1 MRLLYGIAGIMAAL
15 LFETVS
21 IDQSASADDDPRR
34 PAAITTGHVPQI
46 PDALWERLHRYQNTR
61 SAGFRGWAPDGNG
74 VLVQTRF
81 GNTSQLHRIYRPGGR
96 REQVTFFEEPANGRF
111 LPGTNDGTLLI
122 SMADGGN
129 ERYQVYVSEDIGEA
143 ELLTDGKSR
152 NLLGPV
158 RADGLFCLIA
168 SNQRNGKDTDLYIA
182 DPNRPGSRDLLF
194 QTDSE
199 YWIPEDWSRDGSKV
213 LIRQYVSINECY
225 PAVLDVGSQKK
236 TDIPI
241 PGGER
246 AAFGEMAFSND
257 SRFAYLS
264 CDSGTEFR
272 HLARVDLAS
281 NEYTWLSRD
290 IPWDVEEITVAPP
303 GRFLPTDNLLAFTVN
318 EDGASGLYLLL
329 GDKARRVDLP
339 MGIVSSLGFSPEGTQ
354 LGFTLSR
361 PNLPSDAY
369 SLNLADGEL
378 TRWTYS
384 ELGGLHESALVEPE
398 IVRFKTFD
406 DRQIP
411 AYYFR
416 PEGASSDK
424 PVPVLINIHGGPESQ
439 ARPSF
444 DPAIQFQVAEL
455 GFAVLRPNVRGS
467 RGYGKSYLLL
477 DNGPKREDS
486 VRDIG
491 ALLDWVEQQPELD
504 ASRVA
509 VYGGSY
515 GGYMVLSSL
524 THYSDRLRCGVDIVG
539 IASFKTFLENTSAY
553 RRDLRRAEYGDER
566 TPEMRDFFARI
577 DPIHNAQKIST
588 SLLVAHG
595 ENDPRVPFSEAG
607 QIAPKVRSNGQTVW
621 TAYADNEGHGFARKE
636 NRDYIRA
643 VITMF
648 LMEHI
653 GPNAKA
659 SGTK

>member
-1 MRLLYGIAGIMAAL
+1 MRHLHGLTIIMAAL
-15 LFETVS
+15 LFENVT
-21 IDQSASADDDPRR
+21 IDQTASAEDDPRR
-34 PAAITTGHVPQI
+34 PAAISTEHVPRI
-46 PDALWERLHRYQNTR
+46 PDALWDRQVSYLNTR
-61 SAGFRGWAPDGNG
+61 AAGFRGWAPNG
-74 VLVQTRF
+74 SGILIQTRF
-81 GNTSQLHRIYRPGGR
+81 GNTSQLHRVYQPGGR
-96 REQVTFFEEPANGRF
+96 REQVTFFEEPANGQF
-111 LPGTNDGTLLI
+111 LPGTIDGTLLI
-122 SMADGGN
+122 SMATGGN
-129 ERYQVYVSEDIGEA
+129 ERYQVYISESVGEA

-158 RADGLFCLIA
+158 RDDGLFCLIA
-168 SNQRNGKDTDLYIA
+168 SNERNGKDTDLYIA
-182 DPNRPGSRDLLF
+182 DPNRPGSRELLF

-225 PAVLDVGSQKK
+225 PALLDVGSQKK
-236 TDIPI
+236 VDIPI
-241 PGGER
+241 PGGGPS
-246 AAFGEMAFSND
+246 AFGQMAFSND
-257 SRFAYLS
+257 GESAFLS
-264 CDSGTEFR
+264 CDSDTEFR
-272 HLARVDLAS
+272 HLARVDLS
-281 NEYTWLSRD
+281 SMEYTWLSRD
-290 IPWDVEEITVAPP
+290 IPWDVEEIAVAPP
-303 GRFLPTDNLLAFTVN
+303 GRFLPADNLLAFTIN

-329 GDKARRVDLP
+329 GDKSRRVELP
-339 MGIVSSLGFSPEGTQ
+339 MGIVTSLEFSPEGTQ

-369 SLNLADGEL
+369 SLRLADGEL

-384 ELGGLHESALVEPE
+384 ELGGLEESALVEPD

-406 DRQIP
+406 DREIP
-411 AYYFR
+411 ALYFC
-416 PEGASSDK
+416 PDAASSDR
-424 PVPVLINIHGGPESQ
+424 PVPVVINIHGGPESQ

-444 DPAIQFQVAEL
+444 DSLTQFQVAEL

-515 GGYMVLSSL
+515 GGYMVLASL
-524 THYSDRLRCGVDIVG
+524 THFSDRLRCGVDIVG

-566 TPEMRDFFARI
+566 TPEMREVFARI

-595 ENDPRVPFSEAG
+595 ENDPRVPFSEAE
-607 QIAPKVRSNGQTVW
+607 QIAPKVRSNGQSVW

-648 LMEHI
+648 LMQHL
-653 GPNAKA
+653 GPRK
-659 SGTK
+659 